1 LFCSK
6 KVVLSHCI
14 SKEIKKKYSGKISY
28 EALAWTNLLIHR
40 KRNPNKRELVY
51 EAPARLSVAARH
63 VSDTDTCTT
72 CVRTVSDTF
81 LKCLTKKKIEMQ
93 RHGYGI
99 LFQITDTAQLCK
111 NFCLN
116 LNQFWNFIDNRIRQ
130 KQLKMQS
137 LDKMY
142 NNFLL

>member
-14 SKEIKKKYSGKISY
+14 SKEIKKNIQVKFPMKHWLGPSCSS
-28 EALAWTNLLIHR
+28 T